1 MIAEDTHYMV
11 IINYYMYEYKILIGE
26 SGSGKTSAS
35 KYLMQYIATLTPHA
49 ETRVRNQL
57 IVTNPLL
64 EAFGNARTTRNNNA
78 SRFVSRN
85 VMNVSII
92 LRMFRNQHV
101 LSLAVLNNV
110 IEIYR

>member
-1 MIAEDTHYMV
+1 MFVHTCTHIYN
-11 IINYYMYEYKILIGE
+11 IIGE

-35 KYLMQYIATLTPHA
+35 KYLMQYIATLTPHS

-78 SRFVSRN
+78 SRFVSHKFS
-85 VMNVSII
+85 VCSIWYYSGYT
-92 LRMFRNQHV
+92 NKHV
-101 LSLAVLNNV
+101 
-110 IEIYR
+110 

>member
-1 MIAEDTHYMV
+1 MLAKITHYTV
-11 IINYYMYEYKILIGE
+11 IGINTTGE

-35 KYLMQYIATLTPHA
+35 KYLMQYIATLTPHT

-78 SRFVSRN
+78 SRFVSWT
-85 VMNVSII
+85 I
-92 LRMFRNQHV
+92 
-101 LSLAVLNNV
+101 
-110 IEIYR
+110 